1 MWNKLFDLARSIIL
15 LADNNQKLRTDL
27 NTLQKEFK
35 EFGQRIEKEVQDL
48 RSLVERLAYE
58 IQRVSERERY
68 ERENYILRL
77 ENQLLRAGFSL
88 PPAPDKPADDSK
100 PD

>member
-1 MWNKLFDLARSIIL
+1 MWSKLFDLGHRLIL

-35 EFGQRIEKEVQDL
+35 DFAQRIDKELQEMRL
-48 RSLVERLAYE
+48 AIERLAYE
-58 IQRVSERERY
+58 IHHVKEREKY

-77 ENQLLRAGFSL
+77 ENRLLRAGLNL
-88 PPAPDKPADDSK
+88 PPAAAANGE
-100 PD
+100 